1 MPTAIRIWEVT
12 TDGSLNSIPN
22 TQISLEEHLESW
34 LEQDISIIS
43 SDYMVIGRQVTT
55 DFGGVIDLLCLDSN
69 GDIVV
74 VELKRGKTPREVTAQ
89 ALDYASWVKDLSHQR
104 ISEIANDYL
113 PENKSLEIKFQETFG
128 EELPETLNEGHS
140 VLIVAE
146 SMDSST
152 ERIVKYLSAQ
162 GIRINVL
169 TVQHFSSEDGKEL
182 MAQTF
187 MIEPSE
193 ANEKVHTGSKR
204 SKSLTREKIRSICED
219 QGLAELHDDLLAQL
233 NSVFPS
239 KGTTASSLAFKGKLV
254 SGGARVIFSLLPFDS
269 EAKHGLKFQVYT
281 KRLAEYCG
289 ITTERVESLLPE
301 SHEEWTYWGA
311 VNSTEIDYWNGF
323 QGFFKTP
330 EEVAVFANG
339 LSG

>member
-1 MPTAIRIWEVT
+1 MPTEIKIWEVT
-12 TDGSLNSIPN
+12 TGGSLNPVPN
-22 TQISLEEHLESW
+22 TQISLEEQLETW
-34 LEQDISIIS
+34 IEQDISIIS

-55 DFGGVIDLLCLDSN
+55 DFGGVIDLLCLDST

-89 ALDYASWVKDLSHQR
+89 ALDYASWVTDLSHQR
-104 ISEIANDYL
+104 ITDIANDYL
-113 PENKSLEIKFQETFG
+113 PKNKPLETAFQEAFG

-182 MAQTF
+182 VAQTF

-193 ANEKVHTGSKR
+193 ATDKVHIGSKR
-204 SKSLTREKIRSICED
+204 RQSLTREKIRSICKGK
-219 QGLAELHDDLLAQL
+219 GLEELHDDLVAQL
-233 NSVFPS
+233 ESVFPS
-239 KGTTASSLAFKGKLV
+239 KGTTGGSLAFKGKIGN
-254 SGGARVIFSLLPFDS
+254 GGARVILSLLPFES
-269 EAKHGLKFQVYT
+269 EAKQGLKFQVYT
-281 KRLAEYCG
+281 KRLAEYFG
-289 ITTERVESLLPE
+289 ITTERVEDLLPA
-301 SHEEWTYWGA
+301 SHEAWTYWAA
-311 VNSTEIDYWNGF
+311 VNAPDIDYWIGF

-330 EEVAVFANG
+330 EEVTTFVKG
-339 LSG
+339 LSV

>member
-1 MPTAIRIWEVT
+1 MPTEIRIWEVT
-12 TDGSLNSIPN
+12 ADGSLNSIPN
-22 TQISLEEHLESW
+22 AQISLEEQLETW

-43 SDYMVIGRQVTT
+43 SNYMVIGRQVTT
-55 DFGGVIDLLCLDSN
+55 DFGGVIDLLCLDSS

-89 ALDYASWVKDLSHQR
+89 ALDYASWVADLSHQQVTD
-104 ISEIANDYL
+104 IANKHL
-113 PENKSLEIKFQETFG
+113 PENKLLETAFQETFG
-128 EELPETLNEGHS
+128 EELPETLNDGHS

-193 ANEKVHTGSKR
+193 ATDKVSTGSKKR
-204 SKSLTREKIRSICED
+204 QSLTREKIRSICED
-219 QGLAELHDDLLAQL
+219 KGLAELHDGLLAQL
-233 NSVFPS
+233 DSVFPS
-239 KGTTASSLAFKGKLV
+239 KSTTASSLAFRGKFTN
-254 SGGARVIFSLLPFDS
+254 GGARVILSLLPFES
-269 EAKHGLKFQVYT
+269 EAKQGLKFQVYT
-281 KRLAEYCG
+281 KRLAEYRG
-289 ITTERVESLLPE
+289 ISTDRVESLLPE
-301 SHEEWTYWGA
+301 SRDKWTYWAA
-311 VNSTEIDYWNGF
+311 VNDPEVDYWIGY

-330 EEVAVFANG
+330 EEVATFAKG
-339 LSG
+339 LSE

>member
-12 TDGSLNSIPN
+12 ADGSLNSIPN
-22 TQISLEEHLESW
+22 TQISLEEQLETW
-34 LEQDISIIS
+34 IEQDISIIS
-43 SDYMVIGRQVTT
+43 PDYMVIGRQVTT
-55 DFGGVIDLLCLDSN
+55 DFGGVIDLLCLDSS
-69 GDIVV
+69 GDIVI

-89 ALDYASWVKDLSHQR
+89 ALDYASWVTDLSHQR
-104 ISEIANDYL
+104 ITDIANDYL
-113 PENKSLEIKFQETFG
+113 PQNKLLETAFQETFG

-182 MAQTF
+182 VAQTF

-193 ANEKVHTGSKR
+193 ATEKVRTGSKR
-204 SKSLTREKIRSICED
+204 RQSLTRERIRSLCKGK
-219 QGLAELHDDLLAQL
+219 GLEELHDDLVAQL
-233 NSVFPS
+233 DSVFPS
-239 KGTTASSLAFKGKLV
+239 KGTTASSLAFRGKIGN
-254 SGGARVIFSLLPFDS
+254 GGARVILSLLPFES
-269 EAKHGLKFQVYT
+269 EAKRGLKFQVYT

-289 ITTERVESLLPE
+289 ITAQRVESLLPE
-301 SHEEWTYWGA
+301 SHEEWTFWAA
-311 VNSTEIDYWNGF
+311 VNDPDIDSWLGF

-330 EEVAVFANG
+330 EEVAIFAKG